1 MEVPAWTYRFLIE
14 VWAEPR
20 SAPELPARVRA
31 RVRDMER
38 ERERYVGSVGEI
50 AAVIDERL
58 DDAGIVPRAW
68 ERDS

>member
-1 MEVPAWTYRFLIE
+1 
-14 VWAEPR
+14 
-20 SAPELPARVRA
+20 
-31 RVRDMER
+31 MER